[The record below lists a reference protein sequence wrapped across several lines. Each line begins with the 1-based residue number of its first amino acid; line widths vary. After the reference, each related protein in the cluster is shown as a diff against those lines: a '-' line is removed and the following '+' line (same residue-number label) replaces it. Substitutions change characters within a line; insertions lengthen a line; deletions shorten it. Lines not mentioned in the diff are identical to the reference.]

1 MRKIVAIVLLCAL
14 VGMTFSG
21 CGSKFSKKELD
32 AYGFTKAEEYEG
44 EEKRLAFPGADGWGK
59 YTVGGRGGK
68 VIAVTNLN
76 DSGEGS
82 LRAAIEAK
90 GPRTIVFQVSG
101 TIELEDFLIIKEP
114 YVTIAG
120 QTAPGDGICLKNYG
134 LIVETDEVI
143 VRYIRCRP
151 GDDGGETDA
160 LWVNEAKQVIIDHVS
175 TSWGTDETLSVSDSD
190 KVSVQWCMITE
201 SLNRSIH
208 AKGDH
213 GMGSLVRGS
222 NGQQVTYH
230 SNYYFTHR
238 NRSPMCGNYTDISE
252 DPVGFYFEFIN
263 NVAYNW
269 SGEAAGKCHDV
280 NTLTHYNFMNNY
292 YISGPISHGEMM
304 FSEGCGVNKMYAA
317 GNSMNGVVPKD
328 PWSLIQIEEDIQDFD
343 WDEYKQAKPFPSI
356 MTGMQPAKEAYEAVI
371 EEAGASLHRDHVDE
385 AVIETM
391 LEGKG
396 KIINKPEES
405 VGWEGDYPVLEQASP
420 YEDEDK
426 DGMDDQWEEAHGLDP
441 NNGEDG
447 KEACAYGYTY
457 LEVFLQSLLMEA
469 VAES

>member
-1 MRKIVAIVLLCAL
+1 MKKAVAVLMLCAL
-14 VGMTFSG
+14 TMATATG
-21 CGSKFSKKELD
+21 CSKVSKEELD

-44 EEKRLAFPGADGWGK
+44 EEKLLAFPGADGWGK

-68 VIAVTNLN
+68 IIEVTNLN

-82 LRAAIEAK
+82 LRAAVEAE
-90 GPRTIVFQVSG
+90 GPRTIVFKVSG

-120 QTAPGDGICLKNYG
+120 QTAPGDGICLKNFG
-134 LIVETDEVI
+134 LIVETDEAI

-160 LWVNEAKQVIIDHVS
+160 LWVNEAKQVVIDHVS

-208 AKGDH
+208 TKGAH

-222 NGQQVTYH
+222 GGQQVTFH
-230 SNYYFTHR
+230 NNYYFTHR

-269 SGEAAGKCHDV
+269 SAEAAGKCHDV
-280 NTLTHYNFMNNY
+280 NTLTHYNFINNY
-292 YISGPISHGEMM
+292 YIPGPISHGEMM
-304 FSEGCGVNKMYAA
+304 FSEGCGVNQMYAA
-317 GNSMNGVVPKD
+317 GNAMNGVVPED
-328 PWSLIQIEEDIQDFD
+328 PWSLFVIEEDIQGFD
-343 WDEYKQAKPFPSI
+343 WEKYKQEEPFESI
-356 MTGMQPAKEAYEAVI
+356 MTGTVSAKEAYEAVI
-371 EEAGASLHRDHVDE
+371 EGAGASLHRDNVDE

-396 KIINKPEES
+396 KIINKPEQS
-405 VGWEGDYPVLEQASP
+405 VGWDGDYPVLQQTTP
-420 YEDEDK
+420 YADEDK
-426 DGMDDQWEEAHGLDP
+426 DGMDDAWEEEHGLNPKD
-441 NNGEDG
+441 GEDG
-447 KEACAYGYTY
+447 KEESAYGYTY
-457 LEVFLQSLLMEA
+457 LEVFLQSLLVDIET
-469 VAES
+469 E